1 MNMNSVAKSD
11 NYLTW
16 RSYNDTKNGQLEVST
31 LNYTS
36 MYYRYIVWGVVTIT
50 ILGFVLNLILNPEEN
65 TMSTILIVGL
75 LLVVYFLSYLIG
87 KYNELSIPT
96 PKLNLNINLPDL
108 PDMPDFS
115 MPDFSMPRFH
125 MPQIDM
131 PRSNMKQKKIETC
144 NRSKWYMNN
153 M

>member
-1 MNMNSVAKSD
+1 MNMNSVANTD

-36 MYYRYIVWGVVTIT
+36 TYYHYIVWGVVTIT
-50 ILGFVLNLILNPEEN
+50 ISGFVLNLLLDPEEY
-65 TMSTILIVGL
+65 TMSAILIVGL
-75 LLVVYFLSYLIG
+75 IIVVYFLSYLFG
-87 KYNELSIPT
+87 KYNEMGAPSS
-96 PKLNLNINLPDL
+96 KLNLNINLPDMPDM

-115 MPDFSMPRFH
+115 MPEPH
-125 MPQIDM
+125 IPKTHV
-131 PRSNMKQKKIETC
+131 KQKKIEGC